1 MQMNLPTGSSA
12 RNIKLGNS
20 LAIWHG
26 GILMKR
32 VLLVDDHSIVRQG
45 LRNLI
50 ELESDMEVAGEA
62 SSGNEAIKLARSN
75 GYDVVVLDISMP
87 DKNGVDTLRD
97 LKHVS
102 PDLPVLILSGYAE
115 AQYALNLIRSG
126 CKGYLSKDADSE
138 EIIRAIR
145 TIANGKRY
153 ISPEL
158 AELMTNELI
167 RPTDK
172 LLHETLS
179 DREFQVFFKLA
190 GGLSAT
196 EIADELCISVKTVS
210 TYRTRVLEKMNLK
223 TNADLTYYAI
233 KNQLIS

>member
-1 MQMNLPTGSSA
+1 
-12 RNIKLGNS
+12 
-20 LAIWHG
+20 
-26 GILMKR
+26 MKQ

-50 ELESDMEVAGEA
+50 ELESDLEVTGEA
-62 SSGNEAIKLARSN
+62 ASGLEAIKMIRN
-75 GYDVVVLDISMP
+75 NKYDVVVMDISMP
-87 DKNGVDTLRD
+87 DKNGVDTLHD
-97 LKHVS
+97 LKHVA

-115 AQYALNLIRSG
+115 EQYALNLMRSG

-138 EIIRAIR
+138 EVIRAIR

-153 ISPEL
+153 ISSEL
-158 AELMTNELI
+158 AELMTNELTH
-167 RPTDK
+167 PTDK

-179 DREFQVFFKLA
+179 SREFQVFFKLA

-196 EIADELCISVKTVS
+196 EIGEELCISVKTVS
-210 TYRTRVLEKMNLK
+210 TYRTRILEKMSLK

-233 KNQLIS
+233 KNQLIT